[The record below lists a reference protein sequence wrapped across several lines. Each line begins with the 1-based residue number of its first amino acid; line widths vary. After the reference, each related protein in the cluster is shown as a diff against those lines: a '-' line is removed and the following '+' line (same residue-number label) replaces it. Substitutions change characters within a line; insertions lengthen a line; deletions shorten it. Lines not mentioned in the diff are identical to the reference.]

1 MSAELQEKANDIA
14 EGGGRDR
21 AWWLSSF
28 LAVVGLAAASYLT
41 WLKFSGAYE
50 ACIGVG
56 DCELVNQ
63 SRFSELG
70 GVPIALLGA
79 GMYLTLLGLL
89 IWERM
94 KRSEWPLMVLFG
106 LTTFGTLY
114 SAYLT
119 YIELAVLHAVCPY
132 CLVSAIAMTLLWVVT
147 LFRLQS
153 AGFFEA

>member
-1 MSAELQEKANDIA
+1 MSTEVTEHTDQIIA
-14 EGGGRDR
+14 ATGDDR
-21 AWWLSSF
+21 AWWLSLF
-28 LAVVGLAAASYLT
+28 LVVVGLAAASYLT

-70 GVPIALLGA
+70 GVPVALLGA
-79 GMYLTLLGLL
+79 GAYLLILGML
-89 IWERM
+89 IWERIDQ
-94 KRSEWPLMVLFG
+94 SEWPLMLLFG

-119 YIELAVLHAVCPY
+119 YIELAVLHAICPY
-132 CLVSAIAMTLLWVVT
+132 CVVSAIAMTLLWAVT
-147 LFRLQS
+147 IYRLQR

>member
-1 MSAELQEKANDIA
+1 MAGQAVEGAN
-14 EGGGRDR
+14 RDL
-21 AWWLSSF
+21 AWWLS
-28 LAVVGLAAASYLT
+28 LLLVVVGLAAASYLT

-70 GVPIALLGA
+70 GVPVALLGA
-79 GMYLTLLGLL
+79 GTYLILLGLL
-89 IWERM
+89 VWERFDQ
-94 KRSEWPLMVLFG
+94 SEWPLMLTFG

-119 YIELAVLHAVCPY
+119 YIELAVLRAICPY
-132 CLVSAIAMTLLWVVT
+132 CVVSAVAMLLLWAVT
-147 LFRLQS
+147 IFRLQR
-153 AGFFEA
+153 ADFFDF